1 MKDHTLKTAGKVVAA
16 VVLSGCLIASFGLN
30 IYQADRAKV
39 QDKKVNKFIDN
50 QLERQAKEEEK
61 ENTYQEDGYKV
72 GEEYEIISTTH
83 ISDAYISGDDSKLT
97 STEDK
102 KTLEMASDILKKIIK
117 KDMSNYEK
125 ELAVYRWMYKN
136 VGQGSGSMITL
147 PGTSSEQS
155 FTPYGVLT
163 SGNAVCVGY
172 ATTFRLFMNM
182 LGMDCHIVHNDYHSW
197 DLVELEKDDWY
208 QVDIYS
214 DVSGKSEY
222 RNFNMTDEI
231 AKTSHDWDESALPE
245 AKGVKYSYAVQNGKE
260 VDDLFAVPAAFKK
273 VIDKKKTSEFYKFK
287 NPLNKKQLGMADL
300 MYNQMNVALTAMPGY
315 ESWSL
320 SASWYQDEDGRYI
333 LGLFAANY
341 EEMEESGFD
350 VDSKEG
356 KQVTEAVAKAF
367 GVEKDV
373 LGGSGN
379 GEDLDLDVS
388 DDGGTRYE
396 TQNGEVV
403 VTETTENGGS
413 VEIP

>member
-1 MKDHTLKTAGKVVAA
+1 MKDHMFQTVGKVAVS
-16 VVLSGCLIASFGLN
+16 VVLSGCLFASLGLN
-30 IYQADRAKV
+30 IDQAGRAKA
-39 QDKKVNKFIDN
+39 QDQKVNKFIDN

-61 ENTYQEDGYKV
+61 ENTYQEDGYKI

-97 STEDK
+97 STEDQ
-102 KTLEMASDILKKIIK
+102 KTLEMASDVLKKIIK

-136 VGQGSGSMITL
+136 VGQGSGSMISL
-147 PGTSSEQS
+147 PGVSSEQAY
-155 FTPYGVLT
+155 TPYGVLT

-214 DVSGKSEY
+214 DVSGKTEY
-222 RNFNMTDEI
+222 CNFNMTDEI
-231 AKTSHDWDESALPE
+231 AKTSHEWDESALPE

-260 VDDLFAVPAAFKK
+260 VKDIYAVPAAFKK
-273 VIDKKKTSEFYKFK
+273 GMDQKKTSAFYKFK
-287 NPLNKKQLGMADL
+287 EPLKKEQLGIADL

-320 SASWYQDEDGRYI
+320 SACWYQDENGQYI
-333 LGLFAANY
+333 LGMFAANY
-341 EEMEESGFD
+341 EDVEETNFD
-350 VDSKEG
+350 ADSKEG
-356 KQVTEAVAKAF
+356 KKVTEAVAKAF
-367 GVEKDV
+367 GVEEDV
-373 LGGSGN
+373 LGGAGMEE
-379 GEDLDLDVS
+379 GVDVDLSNDE
-388 DDGGTRYE
+388 GTSYE
-396 TQNGEVV
+396 TQNAEMVV
-403 VTETTENGGS
+403 
-413 VEIP
+413 P